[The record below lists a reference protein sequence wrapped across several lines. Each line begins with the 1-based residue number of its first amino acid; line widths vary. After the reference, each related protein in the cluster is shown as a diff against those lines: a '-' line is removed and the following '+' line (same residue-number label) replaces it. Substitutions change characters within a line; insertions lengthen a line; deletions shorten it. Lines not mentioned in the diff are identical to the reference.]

1 MNLYKNKKTYYL
13 AVCCE
18 LRENLKNN
26 HLLKNSLKIGEF
38 LSDTDYVLVDVFEIN
53 NNVELHNGNN
63 SVIFEVY
70 KVSFLTLLDINKLKS
85 FYFIGSI
92 NNENT
97 KKIIN
102 TPYGKSIVYIS
113 TNKITEK
120 SKLIK
125 DYDYLDY
132 HNYKNK

>member
-18 LRENLKNN
+18 LRETLKNN

-70 KVSFLTLLDINKLKS
+70 KVNLLTLLDINKLKS
-85 FYFIGSI
+85 FYFVGST

-102 TPYGKSIVYIS
+102 TPYGKSIKLKVELF
-113 TNKITEK
+113 TWEK
-120 SKLIK
+120 
-125 DYDYLDY
+125 LDAV
-132 HNYKNK
+132 KEVKKVFGLK